1 MLEEAIILVEMRNLQ
16 LTSLD
21 GDFAICRLDAGKVT
35 PGWAVGGP
43 FYSITHTQDEL
54 SIICLHEQVP
64 GNIQCQPGWRV
75 LKIEGPFDFD
85 QIGVLASLT
94 APLAD
99 AGISLLTIST
109 FDTDYILIQSDSIAQ
124 ALLVLASAGHNIE

>member
-1 MLEEAIILVEMRNLQ
+1 MRNLQ

-21 GDFAICRLDAGKVT
+21 GDFAICRLEPGLVS

-43 FYSITHTQDEL
+43 FYSITRTPDEL
-54 SIICLHEQVP
+54 SVICLHEQVP
-64 GNIQCQPGWRV
+64 GNIRCQPGWRI

-94 APLAD
+94 APLAG

-109 FDTDYILIQSDSIAQ
+109 FDTDYILIQAENFAR
-124 ALLVLASAGHNIE
+124 ALQVLTAAGHHID